1 MGTNLSQVFISNTDV
16 LESGSTFSGIANT
29 PEIGIW
35 KLDGTPAYVNSALF
49 DVSIESGA
57 AADASD
63 ALTLAN
69 PLWLYN
75 NLQFVQGV
83 SSGNPLATPII
94 NTRNIRRITYDPFK
108 AFVGHG
114 ATLADATFN
123 VTDAADNDEY
133 DFKFVIRTTPTDYL
147 SFYDQDGLDIFG
159 DFPLGAFNTTNHK
172 VINMTVT
179 IADVDDADAAGN
191 LTAIQNALAANPILN
206 ALFSADDDA
215 DTAANLRITAKHPGV
230 IFDLIVENVTRA
242 STASPVVAAAVVGVN
257 GCGND
262 FQVIGDEMRCR
273 SRYGQFNRMYIPQNM
288 TTYGKKG
295 FKYDK
300 ITIEYE
306 HNWPTSS
313 GIAPAGTL
321 NQVVLYNTDTDGTAP
336 VSGDA
341 GTDTFGDAFVYTAET
356 AKRYIW

>member
-1 MGTNLSQVFISNTDV
+1 MFISNTDA
-16 LESGSTFSGIANT
+16 LESGSTFTGIANT
-29 PEIGIW
+29 PEIGVWDI
-35 KLDGTPAYVNSALF
+35 DGGQYRNTALY
-49 DVSIESGA
+49 DASIESGA
-57 AADASD
+57 AADATD
-63 ALTLAN
+63 TLALAN

-94 NTRNIRRITYDPFK
+94 NTRNIRRITYDPFV

-133 DFKFVIRTTPTDYL
+133 NFKFVIRTTPTDYL
-147 SFYDQDGLDIFG
+147 SFYDQDGLSIFG
-159 DFPLGAFNTTNHK
+159 DFPLGAYNTTNHK
-172 VINMTVT
+172 AINMTVT
-179 IADVDDADAAGN
+179 IADVDDADAAQN
-191 LTAIQNALAANPILN
+191 LTNIQAALAASPILN
-206 ALFSADDDA
+206 AMFSAGDDA
-215 DTAANLRITAKHPGV
+215 DTAANLKITAKHPGL

-242 STASPVVAAAVVGVN
+242 STADPVVAAAVACDN

-306 HNWPTSS
+306 HNWPNST
-313 GIAPAGTL
+313 GIAPAGAL

-336 VSGDA
+336 AA
-341 GTDTFGDAFVYTAET
+341 GEGTFEATFAITNAT
-356 AKRYIW
+356 AKKFVW

>member
-16 LESGSTFSGIANT
+16 LESGTTFTGIANT
-29 PEIGIW
+29 PEIGVWDI
-35 KLDGTPAYVNSALF
+35 DGGSYRNSALF
-49 DVSIESGA
+49 DASIESGA
-57 AADASD
+57 AADNTD
-63 ALTLAN
+63 ALALAN

-108 AFVGHG
+108 AFAGHG

-123 VTDAADNDEY
+123 VTNAADNDEY
-133 DFKFVIRTTPTDYL
+133 NFKFVIRTTPTDYL
-147 SFYDQDGLDIFG
+147 SFYDQDNLQIFG
-159 DFPLGAFNTTNHK
+159 DFPLGAYNTTNHK
-172 VINMTVT
+172 AINMSVV

-191 LTAIQNALAANPILN
+191 LSAIQDALAASPTLN
-206 ALFSADDDA
+206 AMFSADDDA
-215 DTAANLRITAKHPGV
+215 DTAANLKITAKHPGL

-242 STASPVVAAAVVGVN
+242 STADPVVAAAVAGDN

-306 HNWPTSS
+306 HNWPNST
-313 GIAPAGTL
+313 GIAPAGAL

-336 VSGDA
+336 VVGDA
-341 GTDTFGDAFVYTAET
+341 GTDTFGDAFVYTIGT
-356 AKRYIW
+356 AKKYIW